1 MNSDFDQKST
11 DLDTIEQTLL
21 IAWRKMSS
29 PDQHS
34 LMRFVEALVN
44 TKNRNEAELGDMQ
57 E

>member
-1 MNSDFDQKST
+1 MNSDFDQKTT

-29 PDQHS
+29 TDQHS

-44 TKNRNEAELGDMQ
+44 TKNRSEAEEDAKA
-57 E
+57 

>member
-29 PDQHS
+29 TDQHS
-34 LMRFVEALVN
+34 LIRFVEALVN
-44 TKNRNEAELGDMQ
+44 TKNRSDAESGDAQ